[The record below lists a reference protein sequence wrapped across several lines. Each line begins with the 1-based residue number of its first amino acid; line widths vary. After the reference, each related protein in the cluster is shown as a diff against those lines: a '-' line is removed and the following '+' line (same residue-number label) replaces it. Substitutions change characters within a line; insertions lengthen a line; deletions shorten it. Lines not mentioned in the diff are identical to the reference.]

1 MGFMTGDEADQDK
14 TLTSFRAWNCV
25 VIYALC
31 EALHCNAE
39 KCQVRYLHEMINY
52 ILCMNPV
59 NAEQQ
64 WLLVKTIML
73 VN

>member
-1 MGFMTGDEADQDK
+1 MGFMTGDEAGQGK
-14 TLTSFRAWNCV
+14 RLTSYRAWNCV
-25 VIYALC
+25 VIYGLYDT
-31 EALHCNAE
+31 LHCHAE

-52 ILCMNPV
+52 LLCMNPV

-64 WLLVKTIML
+64 WLLVKTITS